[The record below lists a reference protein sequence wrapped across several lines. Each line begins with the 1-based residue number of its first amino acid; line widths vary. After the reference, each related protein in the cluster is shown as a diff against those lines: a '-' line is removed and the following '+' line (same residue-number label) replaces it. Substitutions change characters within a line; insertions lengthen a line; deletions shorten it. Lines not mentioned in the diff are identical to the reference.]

1 MCYSVESS
9 LQTTLLSLFAIV
21 ILLTSKI
28 PHFQWIGMTLI
39 GWCGM
44 QFDELLL
51 WLTNPGSGCTFSN
64 KLITMTL
71 IPLILI
77 LQPLGSLWGSLY
89 VIPWKKSSDTRKLFM
104 ILYSILIVS
113 GVLVEQ
119 FYKPDKVCTTITK
132 QGHLNWHTRNISIFY
147 AYTYFLWGF
156 LILLPLLL
164 YWNTS
169 LLLPFLLLILP
180 TFGFITGL
188 RTDSKASIWC
198 YYTSYVSVVSL
209 ITYVMYKYKIYD
221 FF

>member
-9 LQTTLLSLFAIV
+9 LKTTLLSLFAIV

-28 PHFQWIGMTLI
+28 PYFQWIGVILI

-51 WLTNPGSGCTFSN
+51 WLTNPRECTFSN

-71 IPLILI
+71 IPLVLM

-89 VIPWKKSSDTRKLFM
+89 VIPWKKSSGTRKQFM
-104 ILYSILIVS
+104 ILYSILIVCL
-113 GVLVEQ
+113 VLGEH
-119 FYKPDKVCTTITK
+119 FYKLEKVCTTITN
-132 QGHLNWHTRNISIFY
+132 QGHLNWHTRKQSIFPY
-147 AYTYFLWGF
+147 VYFVWGI
-156 LILLPLLL
+156 LIFLPLYL

-169 LLLPFLLLILP
+169 RVLLFLLLFMP
-180 TFGFITGL
+180 TVGFVTGL

-198 YYTSYVSVVSL
+198 YYTSYVSVVSV
-209 ITYVMYKYKIYD
+209 ITYALYKYKLCD